1 MELNMFKLTSIK
13 KRFEGLSEAE
23 SQKEARKVIK
33 EKFSGKVIGK
43 DNKAFVNG
51 TTADEYTHPIKKIDD
66 AEVLKAK
73 MRTSSELDNLL
84 MVSEYLGR
92 RNDGADGHTHKNVEY
107 FDYYFAVFKVG
118 DKYYYGLIDVE
129 KTTEG

>member
-1 MELNMFKLTSIK
+1 MKQIRELFFNFANNAINTYKGSNSGGAEAQRKAASAKVTHSVAVADNGIQYVQVDVDQE
-13 KRFEGLSEAE
+13 RFEGLSEEE

-66 AEVLKAK
+66 AEV
-73 MRTSSELDNLL
+73 
-84 MVSEYLGR
+84 
-92 RNDGADGHTHKNVEY
+92 
-107 FDYYFAVFKVG
+107 
-118 DKYYYGLIDVE
+118 
-129 KTTEG
+129 